1 MGKLFIKSRH
11 TGRDCRYPEHRE
23 VNLACPPWRLDSG
36 NPCRND
42 GVLSLA
48 ETTCQ
53 SGRGTSMRLFHLY
66 FLAIS
71 ALIFLA
77 GCTPNTRQ
85 VKFYLLQPISR
96 SDAQIAKSETPK
108 PLFIGLGPI
117 EIPAYL
123 DRPQIVTGNTG
134 SELRMAEYHRW
145 AEPLKDTIT
154 RVLTENLAL
163 AMPSSH
169 VLSFPWNRAAIP
181 DYQVEIK
188 IHRFHVDAVG
198 NCELKADWTV
208 LKQNKPVSM
217 KSFQTHVP
225 VSGPDTDYEAKVA
238 AQSQALARFGKEMAD
253 ELSKLYDLN
262 H

>member
-1 MGKLFIKSRH
+1 LNKANKL
-11 TGRDCRYPEHRE
+11 C
-23 VNLACPPWRLDSG
+23 
-36 NPCRND
+36 
-42 GVLSLA
+42 
-48 ETTCQ
+48 
-53 SGRGTSMRLFHLY
+53 LY
-66 FLAIS
+66 LAIF
-71 ALIFLA
+71 ALTLIT

-85 VKFYLLQPISR
+85 VKFYQLQPISR
-96 SDAQIAKSETPK
+96 SDAQIAKAETPK
-108 PLFIGLGPI
+108 PLIFGLGPV

-145 AEPLKDTIT
+145 AEPLRDTVT

-163 AMPSSH
+163 AMPGSH
-169 VLSFPWNRAAIP
+169 VLSFPWNRATIP

-253 ELSKLYDLN
+253 ELPRLYDLN